1 MGKKGMC
8 LGVCLLFAVS
18 VWTWGLIQDRQYL
31 NRELIRLHVVAN
43 SDSESDQSIKL
54 QVRDAIITSISADLE
69 KVGDVQSAKDYLQDN
84 LAKIQTVA
92 NKTLEAAGVDSQAVV
107 TFCKEKFDI
116 RRYDTFSLPTG
127 VYNSLRVV
135 IGDGQGRN
143 WWCVAFPAL
152 CTSATT
158 DGFEAAAETAG
169 MDDSLSGTL
178 SGDYQLR
185 FYLLDALGRLENF
198 CLRD

>member
-8 LGVCLLFAVS
+8 LVVCLLLVVS
-18 VWTWGLIQDRQYL
+18 VWTWGLLQDRQYL
-31 NRELIRLHVVAN
+31 DRELIRLHIVAN
-43 SDSESDQSIKL
+43 SDSEWDQSVKL
-54 QVRDAIITSISADLE
+54 KVRDAIIDSISADLE
-69 KVGDVQSAKDYLQDN
+69 NEGDVQSAKAYLRDN
-84 LAKIQTVA
+84 LSKIQTVA

-116 RRYDTFSLPTG
+116 RKYDTFSLPAG
-127 VYNSLRVV
+127 VYNALRVV
-135 IGDGQGRN
+135 IGDGQGKN

-158 DGFEAAAETAG
+158 DEFEAAAQTAG
-169 MDDSLSGTL
+169 MDEGLSGTL

-185 FYLLDALGRLENF
+185 FYLLDALGRLEN
-198 CLRD
+198 CSLRE